1 MSKGY
6 EAYEKAI
13 KEKGLTSYR
22 VSKDTGIAP
31 TSFYAWANGEYT
43 PKIDKLMK
51 IAEYLGIDVAQL
63 LEIK

>member
-13 KEKGLTSYR
+13 KKKGLTSYR
-22 VSKDTGIAP
+22 VSKDTGIAQ
-31 TSFYAWANGEYT
+31 TSLYAWANGEYT

-63 LEIK
+63 LEIE